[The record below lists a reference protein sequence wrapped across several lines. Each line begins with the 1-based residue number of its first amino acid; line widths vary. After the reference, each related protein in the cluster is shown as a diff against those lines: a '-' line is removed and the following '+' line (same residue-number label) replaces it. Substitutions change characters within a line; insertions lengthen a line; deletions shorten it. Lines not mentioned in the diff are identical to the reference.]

1 MWLVSAPLM
10 HRQEAPTGLEIAGLV
25 GALALASV
33 AVASLALAELGAHD
47 GITALV
53 IGVAVAIAFTAMVL
67 RRRRDWALAPW
78 SWPTAGAL
86 ALVLVVAAAQFF
98 PGFPLAAKNRDPGVY
113 VNHAVAIARQG
124 SITLHDPV
132 FATGAEVVMDDGE
145 ARIVTDDGDVA
156 WRKLPYRAF
165 PTDPDDPE
173 HLLPDFFHLW
183 PATLATA
190 YDLGGRTG
198 LFNLTPLLA
207 LGAVALL
214 FLATRR
220 AFGLVAA
227 TVAAGLLAV
236 NELQVWQA
244 KFPTAESLSE
254 FLYAGAL
261 LAIVLALRTRWRP
274 AAAIAGGLV
283 GVGFLARPEGIVV
296 VGLAAIGLA
305 LLWALDRIDGRATA
319 FAVGLAPL
327 LLFATYEA
335 YGRGSRYAGAQEGLP
350 SFAQAMAG
358 AVLLVLA
365 AVALRLVTAR
375 GPAVVERARAL
386 DTDRVLAVLGYGL
399 VGLFALFLAV
409 AWFRHRLFGANYRI
423 NKAGDRTRGFDELN
437 LRRLAIFLTPL
448 ALAAAVGALLVGV
461 RRRWDAAR
469 WVLVLPGLLI
479 APVLIWEPHIAPDL
493 MWWGRRYLP
502 MVVPTLLVL
511 VGVAAALLW
520 ERRGSAQSLVRI
532 GTAVVV
538 LALGAYMLRQ
548 SSDLWG
554 HEEFGGSLEVI
565 DQLDA
570 VAGGEDVA
578 FVWYP
583 GSTQVTN
590 FAMTPFTWLG
600 LPALTGSPRPTPE
613 GLLALQRALGDRPLY
628 LVADGDEPPPG
639 MASVLEEERHIVT
652 EMGEFEHSFESRPRT
667 NRPIPV
673 DLTVWRLVD

>member
-1 MWLVSAPLM
+1 M

-386 DTDRVLAVLGYGL
+386 DADRVLAVLGYGL